1 VHMAIKNT
9 YFEQVSEFNRTVI
22 GYEAPL
28 KVTKLPADVKELSL
42 IQLREEIDEL
52 EESTTATD
60 EIDALLDLMYFAN
73 GALYKMGITPP
84 IFGSAATIVH
94 QANMTKAAGKK
105 AARGYSGSAVD
116 AVKPADFVP
125 PEGLIA
131 VLINDEE
138 FK

>member
-1 VHMAIKNT
+1 MSRVKNT
-9 YFEQVSEFNRTVI
+9 YFEQVSEFNKTII
-22 GYEAPL
+22 GYEQPL
-28 KVTKLPADVKELSL
+28 KVEKLPADVKELSL

-73 GALYKMGITPP
+73 GALYKMGVTPP
-84 IFGSAATIVH
+84 VFGAASTIVH
-94 QANMTKAAGKK
+94 EANMTKAAGKK
-105 AARGYSGSAVD
+105 ASRGYSGSAVD

-125 PEGLIA
+125 PETLIA